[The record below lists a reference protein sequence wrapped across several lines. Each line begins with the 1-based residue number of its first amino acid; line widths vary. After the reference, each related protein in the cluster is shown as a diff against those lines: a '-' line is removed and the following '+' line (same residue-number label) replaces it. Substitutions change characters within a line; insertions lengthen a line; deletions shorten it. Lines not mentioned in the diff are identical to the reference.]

1 MGVALYLSLGQAFP
15 GKIVDFWEESLHRQA
30 CVLSVRVLC
39 SIDEDTG

>member
-1 MGVALYLSLGQAFP
+1 MGVALSLSSGLALA

-39 SIDEDTG
+39 SIDQHTS